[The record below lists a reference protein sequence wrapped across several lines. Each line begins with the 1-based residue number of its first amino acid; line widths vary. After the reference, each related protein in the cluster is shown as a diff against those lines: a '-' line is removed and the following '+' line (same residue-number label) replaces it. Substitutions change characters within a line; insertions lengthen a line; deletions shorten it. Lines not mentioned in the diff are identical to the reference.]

1 MALLLKPLLKAMSA
15 GVPFTIAG
23 LYGAGEQGVWYDPSD
38 TTTLFQDSAGTI
50 PVTASGQPV
59 GLMLDKSKG
68 LVLGPELFAAGVA
81 SSGITVSGTTVTFD
95 GTHADFAG
103 IGITGSLA
111 IGSVYELTYTVTR
124 TAGNYR
130 IRQATASGAFVADS
144 GPIKRTHRADR
155 TNELILQTDG
165 APNKFIGAIE
175 LSIRELPGN
184 HATQPTAAS
193 RPIYRRG
200 DSRGVVN
207 LLLNTETLATQ
218 SRTVTAVRHT
228 LSFTGTGSITLSGA
242 STAGPL
248 VGTGVND
255 RVSLTFTPTA
265 GSLTLTV
272 SGSVTKGQ
280 LNLGPT
286 ALPYQRNNS
295 HLGGVATGASTDLHW
310 LETDGVDDGMVTGS
324 IDFTGTDK
332 VSVFAGVRKLSD
344 AGQSVVVDLSTSPGL
359 TFATFTLQA
368 PGPSD
373 VKYRFAS
380 IGGSNPNG
388 FADTSNTAYSA
399 PHAAVITG
407 VGDIA
412 ANTQRVR
419 VNGVDAGTNNN
430 NQGSG
435 NFGKHPLYLF
445 RRGGSS
451 LPFNGWFYGL
461 AITGRLTTDAE
472 TVATERF
479 LAAKSAVVIP

>member
-1 MALLLKPLLKAMSA
+1 MALLLKPLLKAMSV

-38 TTTLFQDSAGTI
+38 TTTLFQDSAGTT

-59 GLMLDKSKG
+59 GLMLDKSG
-68 LVLGPELFAAGVA
+68 
-81 SSGITVSGTTVTFD
+81 
-95 GTHADFAG
+95 
-103 IGITGSLA
+103 
-111 IGSVYELTYTVTR
+111 R
-124 TAGNYR
+124 
-130 IRQATASGAFVADS
+130 
-144 GPIKRTHRADR
+144 
-155 TNELILQTDG
+155 
-165 APNKFIGAIE
+165 
-175 LSIRELPGN
+175 GN

-207 LLLNTETLATQ
+207 QLLNTETLATQ
-218 SRTVTAVRHT
+218 SRAVTAVGHT

-248 VGTGVND
+248 VGTGAND

-286 ALPYQRNNS
+286 ALPYQRNDS

-310 LETDGVDDGMVTGS
+310 LETDGVDDGMVTNS

-332 VSVFAGVRKLSD
+332 VAVFAGVRKLSD
-344 AGQSVVVDLSTSPGL
+344 AQYGAVAELSGSSNTINGTFGLFSPGSMLSAARTGFQSRGTLLDVSVFAGGVGVGSTDVFSGQS
-359 TFATFTLQA
+359 
-368 PGPSD
+368 
-373 VKYRFAS
+373 
-380 IGGSNPNG
+380 N
-388 FADTSNTAYSA
+388 
-399 PHAAVITG
+399 
-407 VGDIA
+407 IA
-412 ANTQRVR
+412 APQIIMRR
-419 VNGVDAGTNNN
+419 NGVQVSSSTE
-430 NQGSG
+430 NQGTGTYG
-435 NFGKHPLYLF
+435 NYPLYLF
-445 RRGGSS
+445 RRGGITM
-451 LPFNGWFYGL
+451 PFNGWFYGM